1 MLRNNTSSS
10 ALLTPREF
18 EVINLL
24 AAGFK
29 KQEIAK
35 ILGNSSSTVEKQIA
49 SACQRSGCRSSC
61 QIIKILMENNQLP
74 L

>member
-1 MLRNNTSSS
+1 MSDNNTFSIANLS
-10 ALLTPREF
+10 PREL
-18 EVINLL
+18 EVTNLL

-35 ILGNSSSTVEKQIA
+35 ILGNSPSTVEKQIA

-61 QIIKILMENNQLP
+61 QMIRMLMENNELP